1 MYNGLHVHYTSN
13 LKVRFDFM
21 KENKLE
27 NLIWII
33 FASIG
38 AIFVIIGLVVFG
50 NIFNYANKVDT
61 VGTITEIS
69 SYRNTNHNRNHEVY
83 VSYTVE
89 GKEYE
94 SILNSYSSSFYEG
107 KEIKIYYDKDNP
119 SKIGVKSLDLLFLI
133 FPGIGLI
140 FLIIG
145 GTGILVKINKRKLE
159 KRLKENGELIYAN
172 YVETVLNTSYRVN
185 GKCPY
190 NIICEWNNPLDNN
203 KYIFKSKNI
212 WINPENIIEEKNIKQ
227 FPVYID
233 NNKKKYTIDIE
244 SLTKN
249 IVDLR

>member
-1 MYNGLHVHYTSN
+1 M
-13 LKVRFDFM
+13 KVRSDFM

-33 FASIG
+33 FASMG
-38 AIFVIIGLVVFG
+38 AIFVIIGLVIFSNV
-50 NIFNYANKVDT
+50 FNYTNKVDT

-107 KEIKIYYDKDNP
+107 KEIEIYYDKDNP

-140 FLIIG
+140 FIIIG
-145 GTGILVKINKRKLE
+145 GTGILVKINK
-159 KRLKENGELIYAN
+159 KRLDI
-172 YVETVLNTSYRVN
+172 ETVLNTSYRVN
-185 GKCPY
+185 GRHPY
-190 NIICEWNNPLDNN
+190 NIICEWNNPLDGN

-212 WINPENIIEEKNIKQ
+212 WINPENIIEEKNIQQ

-244 SLTKN
+244 ILTEN

>member
-1 MYNGLHVHYTSN
+1 
-13 LKVRFDFM
+13 M

-38 AIFVIIGLVVFG
+38 TIFVIIGLIVFVV
-50 NIFNYANKVDT
+50 NIFNYKNKVDT

-69 SYRNTNHNRNHEVY
+69 FYYSDDKHNRNYEVY
-83 VSYTVE
+83 VSYIVD

-94 SILNSYSSSFYEG
+94 SKLNGYSSSFYEG
-107 KEIKIYYDKDNP
+107 KEINIYYDKDNP

-145 GTGILVKINKRKLE
+145 GTGILIKINKKKSE
-159 KRLKENGELIYAN
+159 ITLKENGKLIYAN
-172 YVETVLNTSYRVN
+172 YLETVLNTSYRVN
-185 GKCPY
+185 GKYPY
-190 NIICEWNNPLDNN
+190 NIICEWNNTLDSK
-203 KYIFKSKNI
+203 KYLFKSKNI
-212 WINPENIIEEKNIKQ
+212 WINPESIIKEKDIKQ

-233 NNKKKYTIDIE
+233 NNNKKKYVIDIDI
-244 SLTKN
+244 LTEN